1 MICGNVVVFSNIRS
15 LLDTNRLI
23 GHFSLGEMLTA
34 GLTTALHAMVML
46 ARCKSDG
53 LRIEAA
59 PAESGFALVPELHHV
74 CMFGASRL
82 NCFNIESAY
91 DHLLDLSSY

>member
-1 MICGNVVVFSNIRS
+1 MWQCDSFLECTLFARYEPSDWPFG
-15 LLDTNRLI
+15 
-23 GHFSLGEMLTA
+23 LGEMLTA
-34 GLTTALHAMVML
+34 GVTTVLHAMVML
-46 ARCKSDG
+46 ARSKSDG

-59 PAESGFALVPELHHV
+59 PAESGSALVPELHHV

-82 NCFNIESAY
+82 NCFHIESAY